1 MNYLFQFSG
10 TFRNGVPG
18 HFAYSDIDVALD
30 ENHLVDQIGI
40 SQKPQFKSYGG
51 AHLCMGSPVA
61 IFSYNDPVRWDCQDE
76 DPDTTGKVQQLD
88 VNADGAISLLVGSND
103 WTHILLVPTNS
114 SAVQPGQEPKTD
126 VLQDQLG
133 ALAPVMHASVQASKV
148 KLSWTSFPLEAVK
161 GYVITRSSE
170 DAKEAAA
177 ITAVPS
183 TSNTFTDQAPSGA
196 YSYTVRTLLE
206 NLRGSETAT
215 VAGLSPNQL
224 LALQLFKKRLFTP
237 LSATPSEDVTASLNE
252 WSANAASS
260 EVSGVQP
267 LLLRQIA
274 GMSALA
280 SLGAPSSAIRVI
292 IP

>member
-1 MNYLFQFSG
+1 
-10 TFRNGVPG
+10 
-18 HFAYSDIDVALD
+18 
-30 ENHLVDQIGI
+30 
-40 SQKPQFKSYGG
+40 
-51 AHLCMGSPVA
+51 MGSPVA